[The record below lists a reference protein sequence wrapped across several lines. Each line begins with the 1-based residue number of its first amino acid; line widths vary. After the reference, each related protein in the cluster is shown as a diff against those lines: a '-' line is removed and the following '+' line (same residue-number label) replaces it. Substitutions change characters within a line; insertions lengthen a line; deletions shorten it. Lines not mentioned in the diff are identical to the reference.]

1 VNSARDGGAPAAAD
15 LRGTADFRSD
25 TVTRPCAAMRAAM
38 AAAAVGD
45 DVLGDDPTVLRLQE
59 RVAAM
64 CGMEAAL
71 FVPSGTMGNQIA
83 VKLHTQPGEELIC
96 EERSHVWVNEAGG
109 LGLISGVQTRTLC
122 APSGCPEPAAIEA
135 AVRDADVHHPR
146 SALVVLENTHNYAG
160 GRVIPVERMAAIRAV
175 ALRRGM
181 KVHLDGARLW
191 NAVVATRT
199 PIARFAEQV
208 DTLTFCFSKGL
219 GCPVGSMV
227 AGSRTDIERARRIR
241 KALGG
246 GMRQVGILAAA
257 AEFAL
262 DHLVERLAE
271 DHARARRLATAFA
284 ALPGCRVDAAAV
296 ETNIVFVERPAGDAP
311 ELERRLAAQGVAAI
325 ALAADRLR
333 FVTHRDVGDAEVAR
347 AIAAMGTATQAL
359 AAPPG
364 KGRS

>member
-1 VNSARDGGAPAAAD
+1 
-15 LRGTADFRSD
+15 
-25 TVTRPCAAMRAAM
+25 M
-38 AAAAVGD
+38 AEAQVGD
-45 DVLGDDPTVLRLQE
+45 DVFGDDPTVNRLQLE
-59 RVAAM
+59 VATR

-109 LGLISGVQTRTLC
+109 LGLISGVQTKTLA
-122 APSGCPEPAAIEA
+122 APEGVPSVAAFEAAI
-135 AVRDADVHHPR
+135 RDEDVHHPR
-146 SALVVLENTHNYAG
+146 SALIVLENTHNYAG
-160 GRVIPVERMAAIRAV
+160 GRVIPVATMAAIRAL
-175 ALRRGM
+175 ALRRGL

-199 PIARFAEQV
+199 PIAQFAAQV

-219 GCPVGSMV
+219 GCPAGSMLV
-227 AGSRTDIERARRIR
+227 GTREAMARARRIR

-262 DHLVERLAE
+262 ERNVERLAD
-271 DHARARRLATAFA
+271 DHARAQRLARAFA
-284 ALPGCRVDAAAV
+284 ELPGCRVDPATV
-296 ETNIVFVERPAGDAP
+296 ETNIVFVERAANDAVAV
-311 ELERRLAAQGVAAI
+311 EKALAAEGVRAI

-333 FVTHRDVGDAEVAR
+333 FVTHLDVGDGDIER
-347 AIAAMGTATQAL
+347 AL
-359 AAPPG
+359 AAMAKVTG
-364 KGRS
+364 ARMG